1 MAAAAE
7 EWGDWTAVPDDEGGS
22 YFWNLKTGETRWD
35 APPSVSPRARE
46 DSRSQ
51 AASSSSAWAR
61 AVADDGSEYWYN
73 GETGATSWDPPEAP
87 SAGGAAGEERALDL
101 LHSTWSSPTA
111 AALGAE
117 EAEPPGS
124 EHRPRPQRPM
134 TGPMTELAHAVA
146 ALAGEREACARLAT
160 HIARL
165 HPPCYTILY
174 YTILYYTILYYTTL
188 YYTTLY
194 YGTPIL

>member
-35 APPSVSPRARE
+35 TPPARARE

-51 AASSSSAWAR
+51 AAAAPSSAWAR
-61 AVADDGSEYWYN
+61 ATADDGSEYWYN
-73 GETGATSWDPPEAP
+73 GETGATAWDPPEALG
-87 SAGGAAGEERALDL
+87 AGAAGEELQPTLDL
-101 LHSTWSSPTA
+101 LHTAWASPNA
-111 AALGAE
+111 ADAWE

-134 TGPMTELAHAVA
+134 TGPMTA
-146 ALAGEREACARLAT
+146 
-160 HIARL
+160 
-165 HPPCYTILY
+165 P
-174 YTILYYTILYYTTL
+174 
-188 YYTTLY
+188 
-194 YGTPIL
+194 